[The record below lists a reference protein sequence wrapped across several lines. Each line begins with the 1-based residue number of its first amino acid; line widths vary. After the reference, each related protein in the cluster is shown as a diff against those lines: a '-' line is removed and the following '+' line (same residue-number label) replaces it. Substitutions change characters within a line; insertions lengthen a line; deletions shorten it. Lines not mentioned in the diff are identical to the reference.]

1 MTEKYRETKKNWDK
15 NHSRIIKAS
24 KAKYDQNHPTWSF
37 RLTSELKEWL
47 ESERWDDEKTG
58 KPETNAALVKR
69 KLEKLMKLEQQ
80 GY

>member
-1 MTEKYRETKKNWDK
+1 MTDKYRETKKIWDK
-15 NHSRIIKAS
+15 NHPLVIKAS
-24 KAKYDQNHPTWSF
+24 KAKYDEKYPQWSF
-37 RLTSELKEWL
+37 RLTPELKEWL
-47 ESERWDDEKTG
+47 ESERWNDEETG